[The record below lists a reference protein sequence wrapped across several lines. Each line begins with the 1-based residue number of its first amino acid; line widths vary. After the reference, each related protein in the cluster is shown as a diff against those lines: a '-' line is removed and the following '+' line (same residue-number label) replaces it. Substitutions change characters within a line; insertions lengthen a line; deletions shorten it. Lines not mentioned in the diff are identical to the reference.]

1 MDKRLPGWRQNDCNV
16 RQIKRC
22 TQNLDRG
29 ESLAEKCLTGRRK
42 SFTLIELLVVIAI
55 IAILAG
61 MLLPSLS
68 KTKETAKAISCL
80 NNMKQCSLATI
91 QYGNDNREILL
102 QKTGDYVWGSA
113 ETAYRYL
120 IVSLATGKFMYTDLV
135 QHEVGVYIPSRE
147 VLTCPSA
154 KAQDTVNAR
163 AFQIYA
169 VPYVSD
175 FAPYVTKEDRPSRW
189 SGNDGASSV
198 LNLKRVKNPTR
209 TMLYTEAYHVGNK
222 QRCGHYGNSVL
233 LAHSNKLHA
242 AMADG
247 HVESIPRENLRS
259 VLGNLYAG
267 GMKGYLGEGGAEIN
281 L

>member
-1 MDKRLPGWRQNDCNV
+1 M
-16 RQIKRC
+16 
-22 TQNLDRG
+22 DRG

-91 QYGNDNREILL
+91 QYGNDNKEILL

-120 IVSLATGKFMYTDLV
+120 LVSLATGKFMYTDLV

-147 VLTCPSA
+147 ILTCPSA
-154 KAQDTVNAR
+154 KNQDNVDAK

-175 FAPYVTKEDRPSRW
+175 FAPYVASEDRPSRW
-189 SGNDGASSV
+189 SGNEGASSV
-198 LNLKRVKNPTR
+198 LNLKKVKNPTR
-209 TMLYTEAYHVGNK
+209 TMLYTEAYSAGHE
-222 QRCGHYGNSVL
+222 QRCGHYGTNVNAVL
-233 LAHSNKLHA
+233 LVHSHKLHA

-247 HVESIPRENLRS
+247 HVESISKENLRS
-259 VLGNLYAG
+259 VLGKLYAG
-267 GMKGYLGEGGAEIN
+267 GMKGTLGEGGATID